1 MDEPIAVKYFSLG
14 EAGAYELSAV
24 QAAIA
29 EARLL
34 EHRGAATSADSGK
47 ISRRLGGQRRGLKEA
62 QAQDTSNKGV
72 SVDAAAVEDR
82 RGEGSVRRLARVL
95 KEACRKDI
103 ALGLRGLAVCGRE
116 RESPP
121 ARHGWAP

>member
-1 MDEPIAVKYFSLG
+1 VDEPIAVKYFSLG

-47 ISRRLGGQRRGLKEA
+47 ISRRLGGPRRGLKVA
-62 QAQDTSNKGV
+62 QAQKTPATKV
-72 SVDAAAVEDR
+72 SV
-82 RGEGSVRRLARVL
+82 
-95 KEACRKDI
+95 
-103 ALGLRGLAVCGRE
+103 
-116 RESPP
+116 
-121 ARHGWAP
+121 